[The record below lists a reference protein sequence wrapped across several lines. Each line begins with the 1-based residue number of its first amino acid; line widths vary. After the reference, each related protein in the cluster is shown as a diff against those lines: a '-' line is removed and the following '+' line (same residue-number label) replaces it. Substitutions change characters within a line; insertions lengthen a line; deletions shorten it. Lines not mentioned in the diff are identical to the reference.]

1 MRDSEIIVD
10 NFAGGGGASTGIELA
25 IGRSVDIAINHDPNA
40 VAMHT
45 TNHPDTLHYCE
56 SVYSVRPKVATAGR
70 PVALAWFSPD
80 CFPAGTLVLTQSGY
94 KKIEDIRVG
103 EFVLT
108 HKRRWRQVVETSNAE
123 RPTTKIRG
131 HGHPGLTCSLE
142 HPFYIKARRNVWNN
156 NIRQYRP
163 EYDNAEWV
171 PASLVQKGH
180 YWATPTSVPEMT
192 IPEMTMYTKGTFL
205 PVDERLL
212 WLAGRYVGDGW
223 TRLTETRAELVII
236 CGKHEV
242 DELEERIN
250 MWPRVGHRVI
260 KGELSW
266 CRREVRTACQLTAN
280 SRALV
285 EWLRKHFGHKAEYK
299 KLPAWLYGA
308 SNALK
313 KAFID
318 GYMSA
323 DGWHGQDAKQ
333 GDMFEVNTVSKGLAF
348 GMKQLISTLGYSGT
362 VFVNTNP
369 TCVIEGRMVNA
380 RASYK
385 VRWREAVCGNH
396 TQTFDDDGLL
406 WAPVRENTPL
416 NRIER
421 VFNIGVEDDESY
433 VVEGVIV
440 HNCRHFSKAKGA
452 KPVEKAIRGLAWIVL
467 RWGLDVEPRVMM
479 LENVEEF
486 KTWGP
491 LLAAEMRPDPDRV
504 GEIFLAFVGMLT
516 TGIPANHPALAECCE
531 FLNISLD
538 SEEATRLVNGLGY
551 TVEYRELRA
560 CDYGAPTIRKR
571 FFMVMRRDGQ
581 PIVWPEATHGDP
593 KSAVVLAGNLAPW
606 RTAAECIDWSI
617 PAPSIFDRKKPLA
630 VNTLKRIARGIQRF
644 VIESASPFIVKCNHT
659 TTRGKYDCFRGQAL
673 DDPLQTITKTHGYA
687 IAVPHLT
694 KFRTG
699 ATGHPVTEPVP
710 TVTAGTSRRP
720 GGNGHALGI
729 VEAGLV
735 PFLAGNG
742 GSEYQAKP
750 RPLDKPAHTILKESR
765 ACVVAPVI
773 ARQFGASVGHR
784 ADEPSATITAGGGG
798 KSQLVSAFL
807 AKHYG
812 GNYQGAGVGLD
823 EPAHSVTTVDHHA
836 LVASHLVKLRGTC
849 RDGQRTNDPMPTVT
863 AGGQHVGE
871 VKTTLAV
878 EDYDEER
885 AQQVLAFLQEY
896 CGEDS
901 TGLVEIAGVTYRIVD
916 IGMRM
921 LQPHELYR
929 AQGFPEWYII
939 DQDYRG
945 VKYAKDKQ
953 VARCGNAVPPPF
965 AEALVRANLPELC
978 QQKEMA
984 A

>member
-1 MRDSEIIVD
+1 MRESEIIVD

-70 PVALAWFSPD
+70 RVGLAWFSPD
-80 CFPAGTLVLTQSGY
+80 C
-94 KKIEDIRVG
+94 
-103 EFVLT
+103 T
-108 HKRRWRQVVETSNAE
+108 HYS
-123 RPTTKIRG
+123 
-131 HGHPGLTCSLE
+131 
-142 HPFYIKARRNVWNN
+142 KARG
-156 NIRQYRP
+156 
-163 EYDNAEWV
+163 
-171 PASLVQKGH
+171 S
-180 YWATPTSVPEMT
+180 
-192 IPEMTMYTKGTFL
+192 
-205 PVDERLL
+205 
-212 WLAGRYVGDGW
+212 
-223 TRLTETRAELVII
+223 
-236 CGKHEV
+236 
-242 DELEERIN
+242 
-250 MWPRVGHRVI
+250 
-260 KGELSW
+260 
-266 CRREVRTACQLTAN
+266 
-280 SRALV
+280 
-285 EWLRKHFGHKAEYK
+285 
-299 KLPAWLYGA
+299 
-308 SNALK
+308 
-313 KAFID
+313 
-318 GYMSA
+318 
-323 DGWHGQDAKQ
+323 
-333 GDMFEVNTVSKGLAF
+333 
-348 GMKQLISTLGYSGT
+348 
-362 VFVNTNP
+362 
-369 TCVIEGRMVNA
+369 
-380 RASYK
+380 
-385 VRWREAVCGNH
+385 
-396 TQTFDDDGLL
+396 
-406 WAPVRENTPL
+406 
-416 NRIER
+416 
-421 VFNIGVEDDESY
+421 
-433 VVEGVIV
+433 
-440 HNCRHFSKAKGA
+440 
-452 KPVEKAIRGLAWIVL
+452 KPVKREIRGLAWVSI
-467 RWGLDVEPRVMM
+467 RWALDVEPRVIM

-491 LLAAEMRPDPDRV
+491 LLAGEMRPDPARA
-504 GEIFLAFVGMLT
+504 GETFEAFIGMLT
-516 TGIPANHPALAECCE
+516 TGISADHPALAECCE
-531 FLNISLD
+531 FLNISVD
-538 SEEATRLVNGLGY
+538 SEDAARLVNGLGY

-571 FFMVMRRDGQ
+571 FFMVMRCDGK
-581 PIVWPEATHGDP
+581 PIVWPQATHGDP
-593 KSAVVLAGNLAPW
+593 KSAAVQAGKLAPW

-644 VIESASPFIVKCNHT
+644 VIDSASPFIVKCNHT

-699 ATGHPVTEPVP
+699 ATGQPVTEPVP
-710 TVTAGTSRRP
+710 TVTAGTSKRP
-720 GGNGHALGI
+720 GGNGHALGL
-729 VEAGLV
+729 VEAALT

-773 ARQFGASVGHR
+773 ARQFGASIGHR
-784 ADEPSATITAGGGG
+784 ADVPSATITAGGGG

-812 GNYQGAGVGLD
+812 GNYTGPGVGLD
-823 EPAHSVTTVDHHA
+823 EPTHSVTTVDHHA
-836 LVASHLVKLRGTC
+836 VVAAHLMVNNTGHPGGSADSPAHTVTTGNHHAVVASHLVKLRGTC
-849 RDGQRTNDPMPTVT
+849 RDGQPTDEPMPTIT

-896 CGEDS
+896 CGADS

-965 AEALVRANLPELC
+965 AEALVRANLPEMC
-978 QQKEMA
+978 QTRA
-984 A
+984 AA

>member
-1 MRDSEIIVD
+1 MKDSEIIVD

-45 TNHPDTLHYCE
+45 TNHPGTLHYCE
-56 SVYSVRPKVATAGR
+56 SVYSVRPKIATAGR
-70 PVALAWFSPD
+70 SVGLAWFSPD
-80 CFPAGTLVLTQSGY
+80 
-94 KKIEDIRVG
+94 
-103 EFVLT
+103 
-108 HKRRWRQVVETSNAE
+108 
-123 RPTTKIRG
+123 
-131 HGHPGLTCSLE
+131 
-142 HPFYIKARRNVWNN
+142 
-156 NIRQYRP
+156 
-163 EYDNAEWV
+163 
-171 PASLVQKGH
+171 
-180 YWATPTSVPEMT
+180 
-192 IPEMTMYTKGTFL
+192 
-205 PVDERLL
+205 
-212 WLAGRYVGDGW
+212 
-223 TRLTETRAELVII
+223 
-236 CGKHEV
+236 
-242 DELEERIN
+242 
-250 MWPRVGHRVI
+250 
-260 KGELSW
+260 
-266 CRREVRTACQLTAN
+266 
-280 SRALV
+280 
-285 EWLRKHFGHKAEYK
+285 
-299 KLPAWLYGA
+299 
-308 SNALK
+308 
-313 KAFID
+313 
-318 GYMSA
+318 
-323 DGWHGQDAKQ
+323 
-333 GDMFEVNTVSKGLAF
+333 
-348 GMKQLISTLGYSGT
+348 
-362 VFVNTNP
+362 
-369 TCVIEGRMVNA
+369 
-380 RASYK
+380 
-385 VRWREAVCGNH
+385 
-396 TQTFDDDGLL
+396 
-406 WAPVRENTPL
+406 
-416 NRIER
+416 
-421 VFNIGVEDDESY
+421 
-433 VVEGVIV
+433 
-440 HNCRHFSKAKGA
+440 CRHFSKAKGA
-452 KPVEKAIRGLAWIVL
+452 KPVEKAIRGLAWIVI
-467 RWGLDVEPRVMM
+467 RWALDVGPRVMM

-491 LLAAEMRPDPDRV
+491 LLAVEMRPDPDRI
-504 GEIFLAFVGMLT
+504 GETFLAFVGMLT
-516 TGIPANHPALAECCE
+516 SGVPADHPALLECCE
-531 FLNISLD
+531 FLELSPD
-538 SEEATRLVNGLGY
+538 SEQAKRLVAGLGY
-551 TVEYRELRA
+551 VVDFRELRA

-593 KSAVVLAGNLAPW
+593 KSPAVLAGKLAPW

-617 PAPSIFDRKKPLA
+617 PAPSIFDRKKSLA
-630 VNTLKRIARGIQRF
+630 ENTLKRIARGIQRF

-659 TTRGKYDCFRGQAL
+659 TTKGKYDCFRGQAL
-673 DDPLQTITKTHGYA
+673 TEPLQTITKTHGYA

-699 ATGHPVTEPVP
+699 ATGQPVTEPVP

-798 KSQLVSAFL
+798 KSQLVVPTLIQMGYGERPGQAPRVPGLDKPLGTVVAGGGKHAVVGAFL

-812 GNYQGAGVGLD
+812 GNYTGPGVGLD

-836 LVASHLVKLRGTC
+836 LVTAQIVGVGGRAGQSRPRDVSEPLQTMTTKADAAMVTSHLIKLRGTC
-849 RDGQRTNDPMPTVT
+849 RDGQTTDEPMPTIT

-885 AQQVLAFLQEY
+885 AQQVLAFLQKY

-901 TGLVEIAGVTYRIVD
+901 TGLVDIGGVTYRIVD

-965 AEALVRANLPELC
+965 AEALVRANLPEMCL
-978 QQKEMA
+978 KKDIA